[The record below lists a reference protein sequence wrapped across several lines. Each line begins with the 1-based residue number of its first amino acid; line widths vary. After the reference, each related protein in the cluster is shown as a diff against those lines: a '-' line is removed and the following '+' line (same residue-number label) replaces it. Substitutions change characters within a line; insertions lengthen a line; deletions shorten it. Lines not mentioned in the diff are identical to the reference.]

1 MNIAIS
7 AESAIDFKKDLQE
20 RFNIYTTPFTILLGD
35 QMVLDGEIKTDE
47 IFEFVDK
54 TKVLPKT
61 SAVNEFQFSDHFEK
75 LLQSNDA
82 VIHFSMS
89 SSMSCAYQNA
99 VTASKKFDNVY
110 VIDTKSLSGGIALLA
125 IKAGIMAKNGKSPEY
140 IVENIKKEVDKVQ
153 VSLIVNKLDYLRK
166 GGRCSSLVCF
176 GANLLQIHPQI
187 ILKNGKLIPAK
198 KYRGNFDRCV
208 AQYCEDTLKEFN
220 NFDKS
225 LAFIAYT
232 TLSDTALTTA
242 KESLRKAGFK
252 EIIELQ
258 TGATISSHAGPSAM
272 GVLYLCN

>member
-7 AESAIDFKKDLQE
+7 AESAIDFKKDLQQ

-35 QMVLDGEIKTDE
+35 QMVLDGEIKTEE

-61 SAVNEFQFSDHFEK
+61 SAVNEFQFTDHFEK
-75 LLQSNDA
+75 LLQSHDA

-110 VIDTKSLSGGIALLA
+110 VVDTKSLSGGIALLA
-125 IKAGIMAKNGKSPEY
+125 IKAGVLAKSGKTPEY

-153 VSLIVNKLDYLRK
+153 VSLIVNKLDYLKK
-166 GGRCSSLVCF
+166 GGRCSGLVCF

-208 AQYCEDTLKEFN
+208 GQYCEDTLKEFN
-220 NFDKS
+220 SFDKS
-225 LAFIAYT
+225 IAFIAYT

-242 KESLRKAGFK
+242 RESLKKAGFK

-258 TGATISSHAGPSAM
+258 TGATISSHAGPSAI
-272 GVLYLCN
+272 GILYLCN